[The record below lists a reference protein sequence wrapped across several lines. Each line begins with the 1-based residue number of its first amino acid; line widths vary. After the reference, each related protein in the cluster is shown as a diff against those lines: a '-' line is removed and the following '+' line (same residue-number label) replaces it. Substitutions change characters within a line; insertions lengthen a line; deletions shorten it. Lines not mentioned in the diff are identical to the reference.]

1 MKDLFDI
8 ESGVASSEQLLLDL
22 PNVSMGGRDDVIVG
36 EANRVAVAH
45 LDAWPDWPQP
55 LSVLTGPS
63 GSGKTHLARCWAAR
77 AGAVTFDA
85 RMLDE
90 IEMGEDMGDDPFL
103 IEDADRGGLSE
114 RSLFHILN
122 AARAHG
128 LTGLITT
135 RFRPGVWNVSL
146 PDLNSRLK
154 AANQIELHVP
164 DDAVVSG
171 VALKLFAE
179 RQVAIE
185 PEVLD
190 YLVSRSDRSL
200 KHVQSLVRRLD
211 YLSLTRRRPVTKALV
226 SEALRMEAQSIG

>member
-1 MKDLFDI
+1 MNDLFDQP
-8 ESGVASSEQLLLDL
+8 SGAEQLLLDL
-22 PNVSMGGRDDVIVG
+22 PRVAVGGRDDVIVG
-36 EANRVAVAH
+36 ESNRVAVSH
-45 LDAWPDWPQP
+45 LDAWPDWPHP
-55 LSVLTGPS
+55 LTVLTGPS

-90 IEMGEDMGDDPFL
+90 IEMGDDVGDEPFL

-114 RSLFHILN
+114 RALFHILN
-122 AARAHG
+122 TARAHG

-154 AANQIELHVP
+154 AASQIELAVP
-164 DDAVVSG
+164 DDGVVGG

-179 RQVAIE
+179 RQVQIE
-185 PEVLD
+185 PETIEF
-190 YLVSRSDRSL
+190 LVSRSTRSL

-211 YLSLTRRRPVTKALV
+211 YLSLTRRRPVTRALV
-226 SEALRMEAQSIG
+226 SEALRMEASSIG

>member
-1 MKDLFDI
+1 MNDLFDQP
-8 ESGVASSEQLLLDL
+8 SGAEQMLLDL
-22 PNVSMGGRDDVIVG
+22 PRVAVGGRDDVSVG
-36 EANRVAVAH
+36 ESNRVAVSH
-45 LDAWPDWPQP
+45 LDAWPDWPHP
-55 LSVLTGPS
+55 LTVLTGPS

-90 IEMGEDMGDDPFL
+90 IEMGDDVGDEPFL

-114 RSLFHILN
+114 RALFHILN

-146 PDLNSRLK
+146 ADLNSRLK
-154 AANQIELHVP
+154 AASQIELAVP
-164 DDAVVSG
+164 DDGVVGG

-179 RQVAIE
+179 RQVQIE
-185 PEVLD
+185 PETIEF
-190 YLVSRSDRSL
+190 LVSRSTRSL

-211 YLSLTRRRPVTKALV
+211 YLSLTRRRPVTRALV
-226 SEALRMEAQSIG
+226 SEALRMEASSIG